1 MVEFTKHLNRKNSFR
16 TILIRGK
23 SVLVVSG
30 SLADQGNST
39 LSWTV
44 TNLDYSYIVYLKDCK
59 AVGQRPKRVPPSR
72 RTLPY
77 DGKKKEALVFQ
88 PEEEGKAHVI
98 NVAEYFQ
105 NKEKFLEIL
114 RSESAFG
121 LYIC

>member
-1 MVEFTKHLNRKNSFR
+1 M
-16 TILIRGK
+16 
-23 SVLVVSG
+23 VSG

-44 TNLDYSYIVYLKDCK
+44 TNLKYSHSVYCKDCK
-59 AVGQRPKRVPPSR
+59 IVGQRPKRVPPSR
-72 RTLPY
+72 RTLPH
-77 DGKKKEALVFQ
+77 DGEKKEALVFQ

-105 NKEKFLEIL
+105 NHEKFLEIL

-121 LYIC
+121 FYFF

>member
-1 MVEFTKHLNRKNSFR
+1 M
-16 TILIRGK
+16 
-23 SVLVVSG
+23 VSG

-44 TNLDYSYIVYLKDCK
+44 TNLNYSYSVYLKDCK
-59 AVGQRPKRVPPSR
+59 VAGQRPKRVPPSR

-77 DGKKKEALVFQ
+77 DGEMKEALVFK

-114 RSESAFG
+114 RSES
-121 LYIC
+121 